1 MTTTTHTK
9 DSWMMKTR
17 GMTIEDTEAGIG
29 AKVIQEYGA
38 EYAQKVLYE
47 NAMGLILS

>member
-1 MTTTTHTK
+1 MTTTTHMK
-9 DSWMMKTR
+9 DSWMMTTR
-17 GMTIEDTEAGIG
+17 GMTIEVTEAVFG
-29 AKVIQEYGA
+29 AEAIQEYGA